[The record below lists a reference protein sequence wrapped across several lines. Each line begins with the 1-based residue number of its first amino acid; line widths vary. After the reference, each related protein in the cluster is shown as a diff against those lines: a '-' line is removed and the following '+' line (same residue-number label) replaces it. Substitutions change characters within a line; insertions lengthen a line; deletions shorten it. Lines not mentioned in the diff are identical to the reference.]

1 MPSSIISRV
10 KFCSTADGPA
20 LKLDDL
26 TTTAPAHL
34 DLAFERAPGGATT
47 LKRQH
52 VAYPFH
58 VGRVLHL
65 PGDPVGLASVYL
77 QSCSGGLFQGER
89 LGLAV
94 SAGDGAQVHLT
105 TAASTIVHA
114 MTAGHAEQAL
124 RIDAGGGSLV
134 EYWPDPLIL
143 FPGSRLDTRLR
154 IRAHTGAT
162 VIAGESFL
170 LHDPGAGGEAFD
182 WMRSETRIEDEDG
195 RLLAVDR
202 FRAEGRAIVAAQP
215 GINGAFALQG
225 TVLVVH
231 RTDPVAALG
240 ALRGAIHDSPDVYAG
255 ASLLPG
261 HCGAWMRVLARD
273 AIALRAMMRE
283 AWTAVR
289 VLATGTNPGLRRK

>member
-1 MPSSIISRV
+1 M
-10 KFCSTADGPA
+10 
-20 LKLDDL
+20 KLDDL
-26 TTTAPAHL
+26 AAAAPAQL
-34 DLAFERAPGGATT
+34 DLAFERSPDGATT
-47 LKRQH
+47 LRRQH

-65 PGDPVGLASVYL
+65 PGDPAGLASVYL

-94 SAGDGAQVHLT
+94 RVGDAAQVHVT

-114 MTAGHAEQAL
+114 MTSGHAEQTVNL
-124 RIDAGGGSLV
+124 EAGAGALV

-143 FPGSRLDTRLR
+143 FPGSRFDTRLR
-154 IRAHTGAT
+154 IRACEGAT

-170 LHDPGAGGEAFD
+170 LHDPGARGDPFD
-182 WMRSETRIEDEDG
+182 WLRSETRIEDQGG

-202 FRAEGRAIVAAQP
+202 FRAEGRAIIAAQP

-225 TVLVVH
+225 TILVVH
-231 RTDPVAALG
+231 RADPAAALE
-240 ALRGAIHDSPDVYAG
+240 ALRGALRDSPDVYAG

-261 HCGAWMRVLARD
+261 NCGAWLRVLARD

-283 AWTAVR
+283 AWVAVR
-289 VLATGTNPGLRRK
+289 LLATGTSPGLRRK